1 MFTVKVDVVV
11 NVYFPDAQ
19 QGSEILKSLSEVKA
33 ALTTLNQRS
42 LQMSQELDQLEQ
54 EVSRN
59 TEVDQS
65 AITLLTGLAAQIEA
79 LKTDPVKLQALA
91 DSLRGSSD
99 ALAAAV
105 VANTPAQPAP

>member
-1 MFTVKVDVVV
+1 
-11 NVYFPDAQ
+11 
-19 QGSEILKSLSEVKA
+19 
-33 ALTTLNQRS
+33 
-42 LQMSQELDQLEQ
+42 MSVELDALEL

-65 AITLLTGLAAQIEA
+65 AITLLNGLAAQIEA

-91 DSLRGSSD
+91 DNLRSSSD

-105 VANTPAQPAP
+105 VANTPVA